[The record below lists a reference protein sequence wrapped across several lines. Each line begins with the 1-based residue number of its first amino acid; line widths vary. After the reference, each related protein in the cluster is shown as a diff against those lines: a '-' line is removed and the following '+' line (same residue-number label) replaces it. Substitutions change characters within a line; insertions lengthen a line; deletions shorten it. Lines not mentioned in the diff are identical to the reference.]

1 MSYSPNTAQA
11 AVPDAMTPPAQR
23 QKTCAAALPHVAA
36 SFTYSHTEGP
46 TAFISSA
53 SAAYSGTSRP
63 SDLLD
68 NSGDLSSDG
77 RAFYSLQRS
86 FSSLK
91 KRADLLRGKDGYHEM
106 LGRLKNAKSALLD
119 AENKL
124 NR

>member
-1 MSYSPNTAQA
+1 MSHSPNTAKA
-11 AVPDAMTPPAQR
+11 AVPDAMGLPAQR
-23 QKTCAAALPHVAA
+23 QKTCAATLPHVAA
-36 SFTYSHTEGP
+36 SFIYSHTEGP

-77 RAFYSLQRS
+77 RAFYSLQRTVS
-86 FSSLK
+86 ILQ
-91 KRADLLRGKDGYHEM
+91 KRADLRLGKAGYVVM
-106 LGRLKNAKSALLD
+106 LDRLANAKSALLD

>member
-1 MSYSPNTAQA
+1 MSHSPNTAQA
-11 AVPDAMTPPAQR
+11 AVPDAMALPAQR

-77 RAFYSLQRS
+77 RAFYSLQRTVS
-86 FSSLK
+86 ILQ
-91 KRADLLRGKDGYHEM
+91 KRADLRLGKAGYVVM
-106 LGRLKNAKSALLD
+106 LDRLANAKSALLD